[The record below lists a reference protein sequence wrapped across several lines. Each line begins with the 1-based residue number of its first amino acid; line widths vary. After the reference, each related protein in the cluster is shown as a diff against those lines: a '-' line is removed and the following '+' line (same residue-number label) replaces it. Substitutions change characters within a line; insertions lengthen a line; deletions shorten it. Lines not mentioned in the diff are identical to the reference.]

1 MSSVSKFIMVR
12 LLGEVVFLWVVMVM
26 ASMKMLMGVFF
37 RWMFMASMKII
48 IMVRLLRGVV
58 PGQHADEDGLVSLS
72 LVSLGEGCV
81 WLSGDSS
88 IAHS

>member
-58 PGQHADEDGLVSLS
+58 PGQHVDEDGLVSLS
-72 LVSLGEGCV
+72 LVSLGGGMCV
-81 WLSGDSS
+81 VMW
-88 IAHS
+88 